1 MGGVS
6 DMKSLAVNMLWMS
19 GSLSRLARLSLASF
33 LRHGYRVTLWSYE
46 PDSHSMTGA
55 DARDAAE
62 LVPEG
67 RGKNYSM
74 DYVSNLFR
82 YRVLADIGGMWADM
96 DVVALLE
103 QPDIAAAP
111 MVASEKRRP
120 FRYVEPS
127 ATGETLT
134 QVTNCLMANPEPKPG
149 DLWHRAADH
158 VASLAPGDRTWENT
172 GPHLLTRLLL
182 EDPGHGVAI
191 LPPETVN
198 PVSWWNV
205 PTYFLDEREPPP
217 SPFMHMYASIW
228 AKREVDAEAAFPQ
241 NSLAGKLWRRYGL

>member
-1 MGGVS
+1 ML
-6 DMKSLAVNMLWMS
+6 KSLPVNMFWAS
-19 GSLSRLARLSLASF
+19 EDLSRLARLSLASF

-46 PDSHSMTGA
+46 PDAHSMSGA
-55 DARDAAE
+55 GVRDAAE

-67 RGKNYSM
+67 RDGNCSM
-74 DYVSNLFR
+74 DYVSSLFR
-82 YRVLADIGGMWADM
+82 YRVLADMGGMWADM
-96 DVVALLE
+96 DVVALMDS
-103 QPDIAAAP
+103 PDIEAAP

-134 QVTNCLMANPEPKPG
+134 QVTNCLMVNPEPASG
-149 DLWHRAADH
+149 DLWHRAADR
-158 VASLAPGDRTWENT
+158 VASLSEADRTWENM
-172 GPHLLTRLLL
+172 GPHLLTRLML
-182 EDPGHGVAI
+182 EDTGHGVAV

-198 PVSWWNV
+198 PASWWNV
-205 PTYFLDEREPPP
+205 PTYFLDDREPPP

-228 AKREVDAEAAFPQ
+228 AKREVDAQAAFPE